1 MPFAETWMDLE
12 TVTQSEINQKEKQ
25 MSYTNTGMWTLEKWC
40 RGTHLQSRSR
50 DTDIENKREDSK
62 EEKEGWDELGD
73 WGGHTHT
80 RCSASRRK
88 LTRTSQAAQGAPLS
102 ALRGPGRG
110 ADPTR
115 RGTHTADSRRCT
127 AEANSAL

>member
-1 MPFAETWMDLE
+1 
-12 TVTQSEINQKEKQ
+12 

-73 WGGHTHT
+73 WGRHTHT
-80 RCSASRRK
+80 HAVLRLGENSREPPRQH
-88 LTRTSQAAQGAPLS
+88 REPRS
-102 ALRGPGRG
+102 ALCG
-110 ADPTR
+110 DPDGERIRQGGVHTQP
-115 RGTHTADSRRCT
+115 THVVARQKPTQHCKT
-127 AEANSAL
+127 TLLQEKLKK

>member
-1 MPFAETWMDLE
+1 
-12 TVTQSEINQKEKQ
+12 

-80 RCSASRRK
+80 HTLFCVSEKTHENLPGSTGSPAQRSAG
-88 LTRTSQAAQGAPLS
+88 TRTGSGSDKEGYTHSRLTSLHGRSQLS
-102 ALRGPGRG
+102 IVKQPY
-110 ADPTR
+110 
-115 RGTHTADSRRCT
+115 SKK
-127 AEANSAL
+127 N